1 MNTRHTPG
9 PWEASF
15 HQTAVGTPFGIVTGS
30 QSQDGRMD
38 VVICHGPRAI
48 DEPSSFKAFE
58 SNARLIA
65 ASPALLDLCRR
76 ALRALDEDS
85 YPQLRDD
92 LREAIDK
99 AEAA

>member
-1 MNTRHTPG
+1 MKN
-9 PWEASF
+9 A
-15 HQTAVGTPFGIVTGS
+15 QTDA
-30 QSQDGRMD
+30 
-38 VVICHGPRAI
+38 A
-48 DEPSSFKAFE
+48 
-58 SNARLIA
+58 LIEIA
-65 ASPALLDLCRR
+65 PKLLDLCRR